1 MFVVKKLT
9 GVIVI
14 LFLKIYAEKEF
25 TVVNILYLSR
35 VTVFVFWFN
44 IQEHNT
50 YKKRTFISSNEA

>member
-50 YKKRTFISSNEA
+50 YKKNDIYKL